1 MKRKESHDNTPN
13 DAESQHNLISLLFT
27 CRPCRNFLHV
37 FLFLWHSFSMILLLG
52 ASGYVGEAF
61 ATELSRRKL
70 TFTPLSRCD
79 VDYSRFD
86 VLLKFLRERKPAFV
100 INAAGYIGKPNVD
113 ACENAKAETLLG
125 NVVLPVTIAHACL
138 EAGVPWGHVSTGCIY
153 NGAKIRDDG
162 GNWRLEL
169 ELNRP
174 EVRELF
180 LSSPKRFKGF
190 TEEDEPNFSFRHP
203 PCSFHNGTKVL
214 AEEAIAG
221 VGQVY
226 IWRLRIPFDEFDSPR
241 NALTKLQKY
250 SKVYENINSFS
261 HRGDFVRACLDLWEQ
276 RAAFGIY
283 NVINP
288 GAVSTRQITGSIERI
303 LKPARRLE
311 FFADDAQFYSTGVK
325 APRSNCILDASKL
338 LSAGVQMR
346 PVAEAFE
353 DALLNWKPG
362 SAG

>member
-1 MKRKESHDNTPN
+1 
-13 DAESQHNLISLLFT
+13 
-27 CRPCRNFLHV
+27 
-37 FLFLWHSFSMILLLG
+37 MILLLG
-52 ASGYVGEAF
+52 ASGYIGQAF
-61 ATELSRRKL
+61 AAELERRKL
-70 TFTPLSRCD
+70 AFTPLSRLE

-125 NVVLPVTIAHACL
+125 NVVLPLTIAHACL

-153 NGAKIRDDG
+153 NGAKIRDDA

-169 ELNRP
+169 ELNKP
-174 EVRELF
+174 EVRGLF
-180 LSSPKRFKGF
+180 LRSPERFRGY
-190 TEEDEPNFSFRHP
+190 TEDEVPNFSFRHP

-221 VGQVY
+221 VGQNY

-250 SKVYENINSFS
+250 PKVYENVNSFS
-261 HRGDFVRACLDLWEQ
+261 HRGDFVRACLDLRER

-283 NVINP
+283 NVTNP
-288 GAVSTRQITGSIERI
+288 GAISTRQIVEKIERL
-303 LKPARRLE
+303 LKPPRSFE
-311 FFADDAQFYSTGVK
+311 FFADDNQFYTTGVK
-325 APRSNCILDASKL
+325 APRSNCILDTTKL
-338 LSAGVQMR
+338 LTAGVRMR
-346 PVAEAFE
+346 AVDEAFE
-353 DALLNWKPG
+353 AALANWKPVVIG
-362 SAG
+362 